1 MLQPR
6 RKPEMS
12 AIDSRSLRD
21 VLGYY
26 ATGVAVITTRTNAG
40 EHVAVTVNS
49 FSSVS
54 LDPPLILFSLG
65 KKANILAHFKQAQS
79 YAVNVLAHNQESL
92 SNTFARPSSASWE
105 TANYSEGENG
115 CALFAGALAQ
125 LECSRYAEIEG
136 GDHLTYFGQVTQLH
150 LGEPGAPLLFYRG
163 RYGTYTH
170 TQFDKSPAQ
179 NSSLSDFAVIG
190 WS

>member
-1 MLQPR
+1 MTVV
-6 RKPEMS
+6 
-12 AIDSRSLRD
+12 DSRSLRD
-21 VLGYY
+21 VLGCY

-54 LDPPLILFSLG
+54 LNPPLILFSLG
-65 KKANILAHFKQAQS
+65 KKANILAHFKQAHS
-79 YAVNVLAHNQESL
+79 YAVNILAHNQESL
-92 SNTFARPSSASWE
+92 SNMFARPSTASWE
-105 TANYSEGENG
+105 SADYCEGENG

-125 LECSRYAEIEG
+125 LECLRYAEIEG
-136 GDHLTYFGQVTQLH
+136 GDHLTFFGQVTQLH
-150 LGEPGAPLLFYRG
+150 PGEPGNPLLFYRG
-163 RYGTYTH
+163 RYGTYAH

-179 NSSLSDFAVIG
+179 NGSLSDFAVIG